1 MRNVLIVEDEHINAF
16 IIQKFVG
23 EHYAVQLA
31 QNGNEALDLID
42 TNSFDIILMDINLG
56 DEELDGIEV
65 MKRLRKIPSKADT
78 PVIAVTAYAMPEDR
92 QRFLNEGFDGYVP
105 KPIIK
110 AEILQQMATLLP
122 E

>member
-1 MRNVLIVEDEHINAF
+1 MRNVLIVEDEQINAF

-65 MKRLRKIPSKADT
+65 MKRLRKIPSKAGT